1 MHVLIFSP
9 GQSDAGTR
17 LDLYLAKESLAPSRS
32 HVQKLIGDGRVRVN
46 GRVEARASYRVRTGD
61 TIEVEVPPAPRRP
74 SLPRPEQIEL
84 DVIYE
89 DDDLM
94 VVNKPRGMVVHPG
107 VGRRSGT
114 LVNALLGRGIKLST
128 VAGEFRPGIVHRLD
142 RNTSGA
148 IIVAKNDEVHLALS
162 SALASGEIERN
173 YIAIVRGDIQDAR
186 GTIDAPLGRNPV
198 NRMRRAV
205 RRGGRRAV
213 TKFAVLERFGD
224 YTLVGIELETGR
236 MHQIRVH
243 MSHIGR
249 PVAGDS
255 AYGGVPGELGLEGQ
269 ALHAQSVEFTHPG
282 TGERVR
288 FEAEKWP
295 DDMRAALEQLRSR
308 RP

>member
-1 MHVLIFSP
+1 MQVLIFSP
-9 GQSDAGTR
+9 GTSDDRTR
-17 LDLYLAKESLAPSRS
+17 LDIYLAKESLAPSRS
-32 HVQKLIGDGRVRVN
+32 HIQKLIGSRRVKVN
-46 GRVEARASYRVRTGD
+46 GRVEARASYRVRAGD
-61 TIEVEVPPAPRRP
+61 TVEVEVPPASPGP
-74 SLPRPEQIEL
+74 SLPRPERIQL

-107 VGRRSGT
+107 VGRLRGT
-114 LVNALLGRGIKLST
+114 LVNALLGLGTKLST
-128 VAGEFRPGIVHRLD
+128 VGGESRPGIVHRLD

-162 SALASGEIERN
+162 SALASGGIDRN
-173 YIAIVRGDIQDAR
+173 YIAIVRGDIQDES
-186 GTIDAPLGRNPV
+186 GIIDAPLGRNPV
-198 NRMRRAV
+198 NRKKRAV
-205 RRGGRRAV
+205 RCGGRRAV
-213 TKFAVLERFGD
+213 TRFTVIERFGD
-224 YTLVGIELETGR
+224 YTLVGIALETGR

-255 AYGGVPGELGLEGQ
+255 VYGGVAGELGLEGQ
-269 ALHAQSVEFTHPG
+269 ALHAQSVEFAHPR
-282 TGERVR
+282 TGKRVR

>member
-9 GQSDAGTR
+9 GQSDDRTR
-17 LDLYLAKESLAPSRS
+17 LDVYLAKESLAPSRS
-32 HVQKLIGDGRVRVN
+32 HIQKLIGAGRVKVN

-61 TIEVEVPPAPRRP
+61 TVQVVVPPAPLGP
-74 SLPRPEQIEL
+74 NLPRPERIDL

-114 LVNALLGRGIKLST
+114 LVNALLGRGMKLST
-128 VAGEFRPGIVHRLD
+128 VGGEFRPGIVHRLD

-148 IIVAKNDEVHLALS
+148 IIVAKNDEVHIALS
-162 SALASGEIERN
+162 RALASGGIDRN
-173 YIAIVRGDIQDAR
+173 YIAIVRGDIQDAS
-186 GTIDAPLGRNPV
+186 GKIDAPLGRNPV

-213 TKFAVLERFGD
+213 TRFTVIERFGD
-224 YTLVGIELETGR
+224 YTLVGIALETGR

-255 AYGGVPGELGLEGQ
+255 VYGGVPGELGLEGQ
-269 ALHAQSVEFTHPG
+269 ALHAQSVEFVHPT

-288 FEAEKWP
+288 FEAEQWP
-295 DDMRAALEQLRSR
+295 DDMRGALEQLRSR
-308 RP
+308 TP